1 MGGQDEPGVVTAWMR
16 RFAAANY
23 SDSMVT
29 CSKKEQVGKGDVNV
43 VGVCKMRGSD
53 ICRCTCGAACNAAD
67 YSNHVCKIKSRSKRG
82 SCGFKRNMK
91 PKGF

>member
-16 RFAAANY
+16 RAAAANY

-29 CSKKEQVGKGDVNV
+29 CSEKEQVGKGDVNV
-43 VGVCKMRGSD
+43 VGVYKMCGSD

-67 YSNHVCKIKSRSKRG
+67 YSYHVCKIK
-82 SCGFKRNMK
+82 K
-91 PKGF
+91 PQQTGQLRL

>member
-29 CSKKEQVGKGDVNV
+29 CSFLEQVGKRDVDV
-43 VGVCKMRGSD
+43 LGVCEMRSGY

-67 YSNHVCKIKSRSKRG
+67 YSYHVCKIK
-82 SCGFKRNMK
+82 K
-91 PKGF
+91 PQQTGQLRL